1 MAFRQRNHAFDLLC
15 GICILRMIVLH
26 VAGFCGMRGFL
37 WCEKMMAWTFFF
49 MSFFFFKAGYFNKT
63 VSGNSKE
70 YCIDRTKRLLVPY
83 ISWTLIG
90 DAIFFGMM
98 LFNLDMFMPYLEKR
112 ITWEHNIMISR
123 PYGNAPIWFLFSFYV
138 AYLFMHFIGK
148 VRHLRS
154 SVIF

>member
-1 MAFRQRNHAFDLLC
+1 MAFKQRNHAFDLLC

-98 LFNLDMFMPYLEKR
+98 LFNLDMFMPYLVPFHALYRKGKASALDHR
-112 ITWEHNIMISR
+112 HVPFHQLLALHARKSITHE
-123 PYGNAPIWFLFSFYV
+123 FE
-138 AYLFMHFIGK
+138 
-148 VRHLRS
+148 
-154 SVIF
+154 

>member
-1 MAFRQRNHAFDLLC
+1 MAFKQRNHAFDLLC

-70 YCIDRTKRLLVPY
+70 YCID
-83 ISWTLIG
+83 LI
-90 DAIFFGMM
+90 
-98 LFNLDMFMPYLEKR
+98 Y
-112 ITWEHNIMISR
+112 
-123 PYGNAPIWFLFSFYV
+123 
-138 AYLFMHFIGK
+138 
-148 VRHLRS
+148 RS
-154 SVIF
+154 SDTPQKTAGSCRRG